1 MIFSILI
8 PLILSQTLP
17 PNPAPAKPAPTS
29 KGDSVLASR
38 PPVGFRGPPVALTK
52 ETQVVDAPGPTVSM
66 AFGNVVAFSGDRLLI
81 SGAVISRRMGADGQ
95 IFTFEFKNDKWT

>member
-8 PLILSQTLP
+8 PLILAQTLT
-17 PNPAPAKPAPTS
+17 PNPAPPKPAPAP
-29 KGDSVLASR
+29 KDDSVMPSR
-38 PPVGFRGPPVALTK
+38 PAVGFRGQPVALTK

-81 SGAVISRRMGADGQ
+81 SGAVISRRIASLLLTQ
-95 IFTFEFKNDKWT
+95 II